1 MTTSRPAWYA
11 AGARMAAMP
20 GSQRTTSWRPWQV
33 PTWAAVAWVALW
45 GVGLVAPAAAGLGG
59 TTHPVLGGVGVAG
72 VLGCFLWAVLGTVLR
87 PGRPGVLPVLAMTAQ
102 AGLTTA
108 LAGLHGLPWETL
120 PLLLA
125 TAVGAMAPTRWA
137 PGLVTGVAVVAVVL
151 DVGRGA
157 SWTSALWGT
166 GLTTLL
172 AGMVT
177 FAITSLS
184 WLVGELHRTRQE
196 LARTAV
202 GAERLRFSRDLHDL
216 LGHSLSVIS
225 VKAQAAR
232 RSLPTDPEAAARHA
246 SDIETLSRDAL
257 AEVRQAVHGYRQTTL
272 DAEVERAAGALRA
285 AGVETEVV
293 RREDALT
300 PDQEDLLA
308 WVVREGATNV
318 LRHANAR
325 RARILIVG
333 DAHAVTVVIEDDGTG
348 PDQDED
354 AVSPDG
360 LSGSI
365 TGSGLAG
372 LRERLSTAGG
382 TLSTQ
387 GDARGFRLS
396 VRVPSARGTSGRSR
410 SGRMPS

>member
-1 MTTSRPAWYA
+1 
-11 AGARMAAMP
+11 MAVMP
-20 GSQRTTSWRPWQV
+20 GSQRATSWRPWQV
-33 PTWAAVAWVALW
+33 PTWAAVAWVGLW
-45 GVGLVAPAAAGLGG
+45 GAGLVAPAAAGLGE
-59 TTHPVLGGVGVAG
+59 TPHPVLGGVGVVG
-72 VLGCFLWAVLGTVLR
+72 VLGCFLGAVLGTVLR
-87 PGRPGVLPVLAMTAQ
+87 TGRPGVLPVLAMTAQ

-108 LAGLHGLPWETL
+108 LAGLHGLPWGTL

-125 TAVGAMAPTRWA
+125 TAVGVMAPTRWA
-137 PGLVTGVAVVAVVL
+137 PGLVTGVAAVAVVL

-172 AGMVT
+172 AGLVT

-184 WLVGELHRTRQE
+184 WLVGELHRTRAE

-202 GAERLRFSRDLHDL
+202 AAERLRFSRDLHDL

-232 RSLPTDPEAAARHA
+232 RSVPTDPDAAARHA

-257 AEVRQAVHGYRQTTL
+257 GEVRQAVQGYRRTTL

-293 RREDALT
+293 RGDTSLT
-300 PDQEDLLA
+300 TEQEDLLA

-318 LRHANAR
+318 LRHARAR
-325 RARILIVG
+325 RARILTEG
-333 DAHAVTVVIEDDGTG
+333 DSDGATVVIEDDGVG

-365 TGSGLAG
+365 TGSGLSG

-382 TLSTQ
+382 TLSTH

-396 VRVPSARGTSGRSR
+396 VQVPSARGASGRGR